1 MNCMK
6 AKQKN
11 GKKLR
16 EREWFKLDN
25 AGKVF
30 PGQSTSKWSNIF
42 RMSVI
47 LTEKVDPAV
56 LERAV
61 AATLPRFPC
70 FNVRLRRG
78 LFWYYFEKNPHLPP
92 VLPDIANPCQ
102 RVKRKENNGFLFRVY
117 YYEKRISVEF
127 FHALTDA
134 YGTVRFLNTLTAQY
148 LRLQGH
154 EIPAGESVLDLDEP
168 PLDDELE
175 DAFPRFAGSK
185 GKLKRGNKFV
195 YHVRGTK
202 LPAHMCT
209 IITGSMPLDKVK
221 AVAKSYGVTITE
233 FISAQLLYV
242 HYLLQR
248 REQGRRSREKEIS
261 VQIPVNLRNAFPT
274 KTLRNFSL
282 TYIDRIDPKMGEYT
296 FEEMLKQVA
305 LYLRYVNND
314 KMLRAMIAGN
324 LKLER
329 NLLMRV
335 MPLVVKDAAIGL
347 SFRMT
352 GERSTTVMFSNI
364 GIVKIPEE
372 MQPHIDRYV
381 IMSGPGK
388 LNGARCAGITY
399 GNTFEVTIVSLYE
412 EREIQ
417 RMFFRRMV
425 ELGIPVKIE
434 SNIKA
439 EE

>member
-1 MNCMK
+1 MI
-6 AKQKN
+6 
-11 GKKLR
+11 GLKKIKR
-16 EREWFKLDN
+16 PSSEKVWFKLDN

-47 LTEKVDPAV
+47 LKEKIDPELLA
-56 LERAV
+56 RAV
-61 AATLPRFPC
+61 EMVMPRFPC
-70 FNVRLRRG
+70 FDVRLRKG
-78 LFWYYFEKNPHLPP
+78 MFWYYFEKNDNLPP
-92 VLPDIANPCQ
+92 VLPDIKNPCQ

-154 EIPAGESVLDLDEP
+154 KIPPGESVLNINEP
-168 PLDDELE
+168 ATEDELS
-175 DAFPRFAGSK
+175 DAFPRFASSK
-185 GKLKRGNKFV
+185 GKLRGANKFV

-209 IITGSMPLDKVK
+209 IVTGTMPLDKVK
-221 AVAKSYGVTITE
+221 AKAKEYGVTITE
-233 FISAQLLYV
+233 LISAELLYV
-242 HYLLQR
+242 HYQMQQKDL
-248 REQGRRSREKEIS
+248 SRANRKKEIS
-261 VQIPVNLRNAFPT
+261 VQIPVNLRNFFPT

-282 TYIDRIDPKMGEYT
+282 AYIDRIDPGLGTYT

-305 LYLRYVNND
+305 LYLRYINNE
-314 KMLRAMIAGN
+314 KTHNAMVTSN
-324 LKLER
+324 LKLEA
-329 NLLMRV
+329 NPFMRAL
-335 MPLVVKDAAIGL
+335 PLVVKDAAIGI
-347 SFRMT
+347 SFRLT
-352 GERSTTVMFSNI
+352 GEKSTTVMFSNI

-372 MQPHIDRYV
+372 MQPFVDRYV

-399 GNTFEVTIVSLYE
+399 GNSFEVTIVSLYE
-412 EREIQ
+412 EMDIQ
-417 RMFFRRMV
+417 REFFRRMV
-425 ELGIPVKIE
+425 RLGVPVKIE
-434 SNIKA
+434 SNILFD
-439 EE
+439 E